1 MVYCIR
7 MPDCKRT
14 IARTEHP
21 AGRTKEEGSVTN
33 KVTNTYGYTPS
44 EYARF
49 KEFAWKMLLS
59 FGLTYMFFYNGRQ
72 NINLVMTQMAEGLG
86 STTAAMGVVS
96 SALFWCYA
104 FGQLINGRLGA
115 YFGYKR
121 FMMFGVAAS
130 ALLNVI
136 ISFQQSIPVIA
147 VLWGLNGFCQSMVW
161 SNGLGVVNK
170 WWPKKERGFAT
181 GLATAFSG
189 AAQVVTYLT
198 ILLCMDM
205 NPEWG
210 WRAGFRFPMIP
221 MVLMLAA
228 FALFFKTEPEE
239 IGLKPFEEEDKAAAA
254 RDAALEAEIAKKGYL
269 YPYKVL
275 FSEPKVIVFC
285 LISAIAGIGRYGLL
299 TWVPTYFVESMG
311 LSIKDGI
318 FSSILLPIGQTCAMF
333 VFPLITDK
341 VFKGKR
347 EPMLAL
353 ASIVTFLGMITF
365 PFITSQTPASIMLF
379 VVGVSAMVTGVVWA
393 VAGDM
398 GGRAFSSTVV
408 GILDWAVYMGAALQA
423 SVFGFVK
430 DTFGWPAIF
439 ITIGCLY
446 VIMLVLTLAARKM
459 KMTRI

>member
-1 MVYCIR
+1 M
-7 MPDCKRT
+7 
-14 IARTEHP
+14 
-21 AGRTKEEGSVTN
+21 SSN
-33 KVTNTYGYTPS
+33 NLTYGYS
-44 EYARF
+44 QKDYSKF
-49 KEFAWKMLLS
+49 KNFAWKMLLS

-72 NINLVMTQMAEGLG
+72 NINLVMTEMAEGLG

-104 FGQLINGRLGA
+104 FGQLVNGRLGA
-115 YFGYKR
+115 FFGYKR
-121 FMMFGVAAS
+121 YMMFGVAAS
-130 ALLNVI
+130 AVLNVI
-136 ISFQQSIPVIA
+136 ISFQHSIPMIA
-147 VLWGLNGFCQSMVW
+147 VLWGINGFCQSMVW
-161 SNGLGVVNK
+161 SNGVGVLNK
-170 WWPKKERGFAT
+170 WWPKKERGFAS

-189 AAQVVTYLT
+189 IAQVVTYLT
-198 ILLCMDM
+198 VLLCMEL

-221 MVLMLAA
+221 MVLMLIA
-228 FALFFKTEPEE
+228 FAALFKEKPEDV
-239 IGLKPFEEEDKAAAA
+239 GLAAFEEEDKAAAA
-254 RDAALEAEIAKKGYL
+254 RDAALAADIEKKGFL

-285 LISAIAGIGRYGLL
+285 LISAIAGVGRYGLL
-299 TWVPTYFVESMG
+299 TWVPTYFMESMG
-311 LSIKDGI
+311 LSIKAGI
-318 FSSILLPIGQTCAMF
+318 FSSILLPFGQACAMF

-353 ASIVTFLGMITF
+353 ASIVTFCGMICF
-365 PFITSQTPASIMLF
+365 PLIKTQTPASLMLF
-379 VVGVSAMVTGVVWA
+379 VVGVSGMVTGVIWA

-408 GILDWAVYMGAALQA
+408 GVLDWAVYMGAAIQA

-446 VIMLVLTLAARKM
+446 IIMLVLTLLARKM
-459 KMTRI
+459 KMKKL

>member
-1 MVYCIR
+1 M
-7 MPDCKRT
+7 
-14 IARTEHP
+14 
-21 AGRTKEEGSVTN
+21 SSN
-33 KVTNTYGYTPS
+33 KSTYGYS
-44 EYARF
+44 KADYAKF
-49 KEFAWKMLLS
+49 KSFAWKMLLS

-104 FGQLINGRLGA
+104 FGQLVNGRLGA
-115 YFGYKR
+115 FFGYKR
-121 FMMFGVAAS
+121 YMMFGVAAS
-130 ALLNVI
+130 AVLNVI
-136 ISFQQSIPVIA
+136 ISFQHSIPVIA

-161 SNGLGVVNK
+161 SNGLGVLNK
-170 WWPKKERGFAT
+170 WWPKRDRGFAS

-189 AAQVVTYLT
+189 IAQVVTYLT
-198 ILLCMDM
+198 ILLCMEL

-210 WRAGFRFPMIP
+210 WRAGFRYPMIP
-221 MVLMLAA
+221 MALMLVA
-228 FALFFKTEPEE
+228 FAMLFKEKPEDV
-239 IGLKPFEEEDKAAAA
+239 GLKAFEEEDQAAAA
-254 RDAALEAEIAKKGYL
+254 RDAALSAEIESKGFL

-275 FSEPKVIVFC
+275 FSEPKVIVFG
-285 LISAIAGIGRYGLL
+285 LISAIAGVGRFGRR
-299 TWVPTYFVESMG
+299 TWVPTYFTESMG
-311 LSIKDGI
+311 LSIKAGI
-318 FSSILLPIGQTCAMF
+318 FSSILLPFGQACAMF

-341 VFKGKR
+341 IFKGKR

-353 ASIVTFLGMITF
+353 ASIVTFCGMIFF
-365 PFITSQTPASIMLF
+365 PFIKAQYPASAMLF
-379 VVGVSAMVTGVVWA
+379 VVGVSGMVTGVIWA

-408 GILDWAVYMGAALQA
+408 GVLDWAVYMGAAIQA

-446 VIMLVLTLAARKM
+446 ILMLVLTLAARKM
-459 KMTRI
+459 KMKKL

>member
-1 MVYCIR
+1 M
-7 MPDCKRT
+7 T
-14 IARTEHP
+14 TE
-21 AGRTKEEGSVTN
+21 TKT
-33 KVTNTYGYTPS
+33 TYGYSKADYTK
-44 EYARF
+44 F
-49 KEFAWKMLLS
+49 KQFAWKMLLS

-72 NINLVMTQMAEGLG
+72 NINLVLTQMAEGLG

-104 FGQLINGRLGA
+104 FGQLVNGRLGA
-115 YFGYKR
+115 FFGYKR
-121 FMMFGVAAS
+121 YMMFGVAAS
-130 ALLNVI
+130 ALLNVL
-136 ISFQQSIPVIA
+136 ISFQNSIPVIA

-161 SNGLGVVNK
+161 SNGIGVLNK
-170 WWPKKERGFAT
+170 WWPKKERGFAS

-189 AAQVVTYLT
+189 IAQVVTYLT
-198 ILLCMDM
+198 ILLCMEL

-210 WRAGFRFPMIP
+210 WRAGFRYPMIP
-221 MVLMLAA
+221 MVLMLIA
-228 FALFFKTEPEE
+228 FAALFKEKPEDV
-239 IGLKPFEEEDKAAAA
+239 GLAPFEEEDKAAAA
-254 RDAALEAEIAKKGYL
+254 RDAALSAEIESKGFL

-299 TWVPTYFVESMG
+299 TWIPTYFTESMG
-311 LSIKDGI
+311 LSIKAGI
-318 FSSILLPIGQTCAMF
+318 FSSILLPFGQACAMF

-353 ASIVTFLGMITF
+353 ASVVTFLGMICF
-365 PFITSQTPASIMLF
+365 PFIKTQSLASVMLF
-379 VVGVSAMVTGVVWA
+379 VVGVSGMVTGVIWA

-408 GILDWAVYMGAALQA
+408 GVLDWAVYMGAAIQA

-430 DTFGWPAIF
+430 DSFGWPAIF
-439 ITIGCLY
+439 IVIGCLY
-446 VIMLVLTLAARKM
+446 IIMLVLTLAARKM
-459 KMTRI
+459 KMKKL